1 MAPTKLAA
9 ATAFSRSY
17 EELDGA
23 QGREVF
29 FRPHRYRPQDLSPL
43 KCTVVIRI
51 EDLAVECA
59 LYDVSQNGV
68 AFDLPE
74 GISLRVGDVVKDLEI
89 RFDAH
94 VAFRGEARV
103 QSMREIE
110 DLRIAGFSFVD
121 FLLDIDSFL
130 QVRDV
135 RKFSEHGQNS
145 LKLQDHAWRFDGME
159 RYKALV
165 SEYALYLADVERKMD
180 DLERRLAFNVVHGE
194 SQSPGRDSLIEWIRS
209 DLTPEVIRY
218 TEGIDAHSRGVPES
232 HLAAMRAFTE
242 RHLHDFFMKAP
253 WMHRARFKPFG
264 YPGDYEV
271 MRFFYERPFEGV
283 SLFGKAFNYATIQCK
298 TAQAVVKRKDLMKRQ
313 LRQLIDARSGSDKP
327 VRILSVAAGPAQ
339 ELYELLGEA
348 ERLDVPLDVVLFDQD
363 KSALTYAYSRLK
375 PLVERRFPKRVRLLY
390 LHESIKRLLRDRQIF
405 AEFGPFDGVFSS
417 GLYDYLAP
425 TTATVLTKSLF
436 ARVAPGGALYI
447 ANMVPENPGRWVM
460 EHLLDWHLLH
470 RSRNELMDIGRR
482 AAPDAE
488 VRILEEETGINP
500 FIEMRRQ

>member
-9 ATAFSRSY
+9 ATALSRSY
-17 EELDGA
+17 EELDGP

-29 FRPHRYRPQDLSPL
+29 FRPHRYRAQDLSPL
-43 KCTVVIRI
+43 KGSVVIRV

-68 AFDLPE
+68 AFDLPQ
-74 GISLRVGDVVKDLEI
+74 GISLQVGDVVKDLEI

-135 RKFSEHGQNS
+135 RRFSEQAQNS
-145 LKLQDHAWRFDGME
+145 LKLQDHPWRFEGME

-180 DLERRLAFNVVHGE
+180 EVERRLAFNVVHGE
-194 SQSPGRDSLIEWIRS
+194 SQSPGRDSLVEWIHN

-218 TEGIDAHSRGVPES
+218 TELIDSHARGVPES
-232 HLAAMRAFTE
+232 HLPAMRSFTE

-271 MRFFYERPFEGV
+271 MRFFYERNFEGV
-283 SLFGKAFNYATIQCK
+283 SLFGKAFNYATIQCR
-298 TAQAVVKRKDLMKRQ
+298 TAQAVVKRKDLVKRQ

-348 ERLDVPLDVVLFDQD
+348 ENLDVPLDLVLFDQD

-375 PLVERRFPKRVRLLY
+375 PLVERRFSNRVRLLY

-405 AEFGPFDGVFSS
+405 AEFGPFDAVFSS

-470 RSRNELMDIGRR
+470 RSRNELVDIGRR

-500 FIEMRRQ
+500 FVEMRRQ